1 MVKSSGAQRFSYGK
15 AEMLMNQKAHD
26 FLKAGDVLARRYV
39 VLRPLREEPCG
50 GVWLAQDR
58 SLGMDVGLK
67 FMPRHVPQFE
77 AAREALRREGALA
90 FKLRH
95 PYILQV
101 LHFEEGDE
109 GAYLIQEPFL
119 GESLLAHLN
128 RLERFRLPYA
138 LNLLEQVAEALAF
151 AHLNHEV
158 HQSLDPASVL
168 FEDHT
173 VKLANF
179 ACPRGEGEEE
189 QQVTHLELK
198 AYTAPEV
205 IEGEEVSPAAN
216 VFSLGVVGFRL
227 SAGSLPYALT
237 FDEPFPYRLES
248 IPVDLEEIPLPLQNL
263 LLQCLAPDPRDR
275 FEDAGVFLAALEQRR
290 ESWRTS
296 SRVRWFSW
304 NLEGQRASGVMA
316 SISRT
321 WGQFLEGSKNAAG
334 RITEG
339 FKDLKAEGKMDISR
353 WWLIGLVGVVLALII
368 LIWAGRTLLQ
378 SSDRTPQAPLTPA
391 PVASREA
398 TPPQK
403 EGPPPSAATK
413 PAAAPRHS
421 ALSTS
426 KATPAGPTKKAGAT
440 KPAKAQEDRY
450 QLLVVTYLSYDE
462 ARAMKKRIRAKGLPS
477 MVYRVTVK
485 NKPYYVVKAGP
496 FSDKKRAEKVARR
509 LEREEHL
516 GQTPKI
522 VTLKA
527 AALKTPPR

>member
-1 MVKSSGAQRFSYGK
+1 
-15 AEMLMNQKAHD
+15 MNQKAHD

-179 ACPRGEGEEE
+179 ACPRGEGEVE

-263 LLQCLAPDPRDR
+263 LLQCLATTGVRGHGIHLPHLGPVLGRKQKRGGEDNRGFQGPESRRQDGYIPLVAHRPGGSRTGPDYFDLGRTNFAAEQRPDTPGPA
-275 FEDAGVFLAALEQRR
+275 DAG
-290 ESWRTS
+290 
-296 SRVRWFSW
+296 
-304 NLEGQRASGVMA
+304 SG
-316 SISRT
+316 R
-321 WGQFLEGSKNAAG
+321 
-334 RITEG
+334 
-339 FKDLKAEGKMDISR
+339 
-353 WWLIGLVGVVLALII
+353 
-368 LIWAGRTLLQ
+368 
-378 SSDRTPQAPLTPA
+378 
-391 PVASREA
+391 
-398 TPPQK
+398 
-403 EGPPPSAATK
+403 
-413 PAAAPRHS
+413 
-421 ALSTS
+421 LS
-426 KATPAGPTKKAGAT
+426 
-440 KPAKAQEDRY
+440 
-450 QLLVVTYLSYDE
+450 
-462 ARAMKKRIRAKGLPS
+462 
-477 MVYRVTVK
+477 
-485 NKPYYVVKAGP
+485 
-496 FSDKKRAEKVARR
+496 
-509 LEREEHL
+509 
-516 GQTPKI
+516 
-522 VTLKA
+522 
-527 AALKTPPR
+527 

>member
-1 MVKSSGAQRFSYGK
+1 
-15 AEMLMNQKAHD
+15 
-26 FLKAGDVLARRYV
+26 
-39 VLRPLREEPCG
+39 
-50 GVWLAQDR
+50 VWLAQDR
-58 SLGMDVGLK
+58 SLEMDVGLK
-67 FMPRHVPQFE
+67 FIPRSLPQFE
-77 AAREALRREGALA
+77 VVREALRREGILA

-101 LHFEEGDE
+101 FHFEEGDE
-109 GAYLIQEPFL
+109 GAYVIQEPFL

-151 AHLNHEV
+151 AHLHHEV
-158 HQSLDPASVL
+158 HRSLDPASVL

-179 ACPRGEGEEE
+179 ACPREEGEEE
-189 QQVTHLELK
+189 QQIAHLELK

-216 VFSLGVVGFRL
+216 VFSLGVLGFRL

-290 ESWRTS
+290 ESWKAA
-296 SRVRWFSW
+296 SRVKWFGWDS
-304 NLEGQRASGVMA
+304 EGYRVSGVMA
-316 SISRT
+316 AISRT
-321 WGQFLEGSKNAAG
+321 WDRLMEGSKSAAG
-334 RITEG
+334 RMTEG
-339 FKDLKAEGKMDISR
+339 LKSSKTEEETGLPRR
-353 WWLIGLVGVVLALII
+353 WLLGLAAGVLALII

-378 SSDRTPQAPLTPA
+378 SIDQNPQAPPA
-391 PVASREA
+391 PVASHKA
-398 TPPQK
+398 TPPKK
-403 EGPPPSAATK
+403 EGPPVSAGAK
-413 PAAAPRHS
+413 PAAASRQT

-426 KATPAGPTKKAGAT
+426 KAPPAAPSKKVEAT
-440 KPAKAQEDRY
+440 RPAKAQKDRY

-462 ARAMKKRIRAKGLPS
+462 ARAMKNRIRAKGLPS
-477 MVYRVTVK
+477 MVYRVKVK
-485 NKPYYVVKAGP
+485 DKPYFLVKAGP
-496 FSDKKRAEKVARR
+496 FPDKKQAEEVAQR
-509 LEREEHL
+509 LKREERL

-527 AALKTPPR
+527 AALKTPPSKSRP